1 MLRIVERQVDVLG
14 RARRVYVELDMGAM
28 SPAVPI
34 GRTVAGDLL
43 IDAEEVVLVPALI
56 VDVDVD
62 ITERLLEQV
71 EVHEEYAIILSA
83 VEADLSAELISPVS
97 IVEVGP
103 GAHVDFTAPRVPQFD
118 ESLTGG

>member
-71 EVHEEYAIILSA
+71 EVHEEYAII
-83 VEADLSAELISPVS
+83 
-97 IVEVGP
+97 
-103 GAHVDFTAPRVPQFD
+103 
-118 ESLTGG
+118 